1 MSVLSLDVT
10 ESGGRGRLDLI
21 FGMRGVRAG
30 SESDL
35 APAPANLRHREPET
49 EGDLLDDHS
58 PAPPTSLSA
67 FNQKS
72 SH

>member
-35 APAPANLRHREPET
+35 APAPAILRHREPET
-49 EGDLLDDHS
+49 DGDLLDDHS
-58 PAPPTSLSA
+58 PAPPTSLTA